1 MIWDEIVRLREK
13 EIPEAQ
19 FNLEKEMAN
28 ATRCTANLS
37 GMPGGH
43 QPGSVV
49 EKSYAKIEQRK
60 DELMRLIYRLDEL
73 KGIVT
78 PLIATL
84 EAEKEKRAMILRF
97 LEGKSMVEIR
107 YELDISTNY
116 AYGLIRSARM
126 RLDPM
131 PEDAMENEVPTVS

>member
-1 MIWDEIVRLREK
+1 MIWDEIIRLREK
-13 EIPEAQ
+13 EIPQAQ

-37 GMPGGH
+37 GMPGSH
-43 QPGSVV
+43 QPGSIL
-49 EKSYAKIEQRK
+49 ENSYAKIEQRK

-84 EAEKEKRAMILRF
+84 AAEKEKRAMILRF
-97 LEGKSMVEIR
+97 LEGKTMIEIR
-107 YELDISTNY
+107 YDLDISTNY
-116 AYGLIRSARM
+116 AYGLIKSARM

-131 PEDAMENEVPTVS
+131 LEEVMDNEVPTVS